1 MVEDIA
7 KKNVI
12 EITVKGEAK
21 TGKTALVALLAS
33 ELNEADISYE
43 INDPDGINHV
53 ADRIAN
59 LSDVLSAIKD
69 KTFVVIKQE
78 QVRL

>member
-12 EITVKGEAK
+12 EVTVKGEAK

-33 ELNEADISYE
+33 ELNEAGISYE

-53 ADRIAN
+53 ADRIAK
-59 LSDVLSAIKD
+59 LPDVLSAIKD